1 MLILVVIFLRK
12 YLSKIFESAALIRRF
27 ILSWLMAALVE
38 YLLLPAP
45 LRSLQGLAGLAE
57 MSLVRVLFITA
68 AGVCLLSA
76 IGLWEDTGKAER
88 WCIVAIFA
96 LLSLL
101 SLAASFSWAFLI
113 LCVLV
118 LAVLTV
124 YALMGWNNKPM
135 ETYVQKRPDVACI
148 VVTGLL
154 TVGFTVFVSI
164 WTVSRVLCFST
175 PTYDMGIFSQM
186 FYSMRTTGLPITTVE
201 RDGPLSH
208 FMVHVSP
215 IYYLMLPFYCLFPK
229 AETLQVLQAVV
240 LASSVIPL
248 WLLAGRKNLPAWQRT
263 ALCALLLFYPA
274 LSGGTSYD
282 LHENCFLT
290 PLLLWLFYALE
301 RRSLTL
307 TVLFSLLTLGVKE
320 DAAVYVAVAALYWIV
335 KALLNKEKKDLF
347 TGIGMLAAALIWF
360 FAVTGFLAAYGDG
373 VMTYRYD
380 NFIYDGSG
388 SLLTVVKSVLLEPM
402 KALFECVD
410 PEKLAFI
417 GFTMLPLLGLPF
429 FTRRFE
435 RYLLFIPYV
444 LINLMS
450 DYRYQ
455 HDIFFQYTFGA
466 TAFLFYMAVL
476 NLADMKLPLHRLAAL
491 AGALVLTIGAF
502 FQQVYPVG
510 IRYPQQYKEY
520 EDYYTYVRQT
530 LDLIPKDASLATTTY
545 YTTYL
550 CDRDA
555 LYDVKYCSKE
565 NLLSCEYVAL
575 HTTSTTNYTRYA
587 VNGERGYENLVAIL
601 EENGYTVFAT
611 AGNYLVIYVKT
622 AG

>member
-1 MLILVVIFLRK
+1 MK
-12 YLSKIFESAALIRRF
+12 AHLSKIFEPRAFLRRLILGWLLAAVI
-27 ILSWLMAALVE
+27 E
-38 YLLLPAP
+38 YMLLPGD
-45 LRSLQGLAGLAE
+45 LRALQGLAGLAE
-57 MSLVRVLFITA
+57 MSLLRVLFITA
-68 AGVCLLSA
+68 AGLCLFSA
-76 IGLWEDTGKAER
+76 IGLWEDTVKAER
-88 WCIVAIFA
+88 WCIVAAFA

-113 LCVLV
+113 LCLLV
-118 LAVLTV
+118 LAVLVV
-124 YALMGWNNKPM
+124 YALMGWDGTVCRSYAKKP
-135 ETYVQKRPDVACI
+135 TDPVCLI
-148 VVTGLL
+148 ITGLL
-154 TVGFTVFVSI
+154 AVGFVVFVSA
-164 WTVSRVLCFST
+164 WTVSRVMCFSS

-186 FYSMRTTGLPITTVE
+186 FYSMRTTGQPITTVE

-215 IYYLMLPFYCLFPK
+215 IYYLMLPFYCLYPK

-248 WLLAGRKNLPAWQRT
+248 WLLAGRMNLPSWQRIL
-263 ALCALLLFYPA
+263 LCALLLFYPA

-290 PLLLWLFYALE
+290 PLLLWLFYAME
-301 RRSLTL
+301 RRSIGLTALFAVLTL
-307 TVLFSLLTLGVKE
+307 CVKE
-320 DAAVYVAVAALYWIV
+320 DAAVYVAVAALYWII
-335 KALLNKEKKDLF
+335 KTLLRREDGYKKDLF
-347 TGIGMLAAALIWF
+347 TGLGMLAAAVIWF
-360 FAVTGFLAAYGDG
+360 FAVTGYLAAYGDG

-388 SLLTVVKSVLLEPM
+388 SLMTVLKAVLLEPM

-410 PEKLAFI
+410 AEKLSFI
-417 GFTMLPLLGLPF
+417 GLTLLPLLGLPF

-435 RYLLFIPYV
+435 RYLLLIPYV

-466 TAFLFYMAVL
+466 TAFLFYMTVL
-476 NLADMKLPLHRLAAL
+476 NLADIKLEAIRLVAL
-491 AGALVLTIGAF
+491 AGALVVCIGTF
-502 FQQVYPVG
+502 FHNVYPVG
-510 IRYPQQYKEY
+510 IRYPQQYEEY
-520 EDYYTYVRQT
+520 EDYYVYVRQT
-530 LDLIPKDASLATTTY
+530 LDKIPKDASLATTTY
-545 YTTYL
+545 YTAYL
-550 CDRDA
+550 CDRDT

-565 NLLSCEYVAL
+565 NLLSCQYVAL
-575 HTTSTTNYTRYA
+575 HTTSATNYTRYA

-601 EENGYTVFAT
+601 EANGYTVYAT

-622 AG
+622 DG